1 MKRLLVVA
9 ALLATAS
16 VAVAAEGKAIYGS
29 KCLACHGG
37 DGKGQTAM
45 GKKLHVKDLMA
56 SKLTAA
62 QMEAIITK
70 GEEKMPSFSAKLSP
84 EEIKGVAAFVKGGL
98 K

>member
-9 ALLATAS
+9 AVLAAAS
-16 VAVAAEGKAIYGS
+16 VASAAEGKAIFGA

-37 DGKGQTAM
+37 DGKGQTLM
-45 GKKLHVKDLMA
+45 GKKLRVKDLSA

-70 GEEKMPSFSAKLSP
+70 GEEKMPAFAAKLSP